1 MKGTICASMAFERD
15 QGLLMVHGLQFS
27 TLFCFCFNFPLRL
40 KEFII
45 KVKNSSS
52 MPLKWSDSLNAFVFD
67 PKLSV
72 GCVPAFALLTWWCLH
87 ILHIL
92 HPEHNQKI
100 SIKPSL
106 HGILKSLEIALLSF
120 LQRHFQQNLHAFCSH
135 SMAFLSTSYHLLTK
149 KIDSNNKHHRHS
161 YFHLTPIPLCSA
173 LPLNQ
178 PRARLALAPRSHPL
192 ALAHQETQLLE
203 VFLVSSRNLNLQVYL
218 EVEHKAHLLA
228 VFLARTKI

>member
-1 MKGTICASMAFERD
+1 
-15 QGLLMVHGLQFS
+15 
-27 TLFCFCFNFPLRL
+27 
-40 KEFII
+40 
-45 KVKNSSS
+45 
-52 MPLKWSDSLNAFVFD
+52 
-67 PKLSV
+67 
-72 GCVPAFALLTWWCLH
+72 
-87 ILHIL
+87 
-92 HPEHNQKI
+92 
-100 SIKPSL
+100 
-106 HGILKSLEIALLSF
+106 
-120 LQRHFQQNLHAFCSH
+120 
-135 SMAFLSTSYHLLTK
+135 MAFLSTSYHLLTK